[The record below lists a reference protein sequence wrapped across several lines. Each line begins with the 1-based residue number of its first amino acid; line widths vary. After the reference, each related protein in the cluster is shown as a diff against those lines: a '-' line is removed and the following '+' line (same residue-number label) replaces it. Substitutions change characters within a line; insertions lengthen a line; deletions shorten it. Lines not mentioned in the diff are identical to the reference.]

1 MRSAVLCIVFCVLVG
16 VSAPLVAAPQS
27 LADVARKEEAR
38 RKKVKKPGKVYT
50 NKDVKPAEGL
60 PPESP
65 PAPAAPGA
73 EGARPGA
80 PDAPSE
86 GQQPQTPGAPDES
99 EQRAD
104 DEQRWRQRMADAR
117 AELERSRMFAEALQ
131 SRINALTTDFT
142 ARDDPAQRA
151 VIETDRQKAIA
162 QLGRVQS
169 EIQQQIRAIADL
181 EEEARRA
188 GVPPGWLR

>member
-1 MRSAVLCIVFCVLVG
+1 MRAAALFVVFCLHLGLSV
-16 VSAPLVAAPQS
+16 PLAAPAQS

-38 RKKVKKPGKVYT
+38 RKKIQTPGKVYT
-50 NKDVKPAEGL
+50 NKDVKPVDGLQPETPREPAAAPGADVAEA
-60 PPESP
+60 
-65 PAPAAPGA
+65 APAAPAAGEQA
-73 EGARPGA
+73 EA
-80 PDAPSE
+80 PDDSR
-86 GQQPQTPGAPDES
+86 
-99 EQRAD
+99 QRAD

-142 ARDDPAQRA
+142 ARDDPAQRG
-151 VIETDRQKAIA
+151 VIEADRQKAIA

-169 EIQQQIRAIADL
+169 EIQQQIKAIADL